1 MSEPPDS
8 ESTGAEG
15 DPDELVAIAAIAR
28 PHGVMGELR
37 VHRFNP
43 DSRLLLDAAQVW
55 LRKDGETVPHV
66 VKRARVHHAQVLVT
80 LEGTVGRE
88 AAEGLRGYEVCL
100 PRSAFPPPNDDEFY
114 FIDMLGASV
123 VSESGRTLGKVAE
136 VLHYPSVDC
145 LRVEEPDGDREIP
158 LVEPYIVDIDLEAGR
173 VLVRHEDDF
182 ELQRRKKRR

>member
-1 MSEPPDS
+1 MSESP
-8 ESTGAEG
+8 ERQAA

-43 DSRLLLDAAQVW
+43 DSRLLLDAETVW
-55 LRKDGETVPHV
+55 LRRDGKTARHT

-88 AAEGLRGYEVCL
+88 AAEALRGSEVCL
-100 PRSAFPPPNDDEFY
+100 PRSVFPPPDEDEFY

-123 VSESGRTLGKVAE
+123 ITEDGRTLGTVAE

-145 LRVEEPDGDREIP
+145 LRVEEPEGDREIP
-158 LVEPYIVDIDLEAGR
+158 LVEPYIVDIDLADRR
-173 VLVRHEDDF
+173 VRVRHEGDF
-182 ELQRRKKRR
+182 EIQRRKKRR